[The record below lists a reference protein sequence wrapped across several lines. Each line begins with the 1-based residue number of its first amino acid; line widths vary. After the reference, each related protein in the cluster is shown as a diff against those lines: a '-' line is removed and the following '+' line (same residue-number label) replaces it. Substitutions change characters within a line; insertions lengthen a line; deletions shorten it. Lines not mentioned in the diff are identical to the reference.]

1 MITQLCHNP
10 PDPISTEDYH
20 GKFSRS
26 SSVGQFM
33 VHSGA
38 SQKKNKQTVII
49 LLIYDLKGS
58 LVIMSI

>member
-33 VHSGA
+33 VYSGA